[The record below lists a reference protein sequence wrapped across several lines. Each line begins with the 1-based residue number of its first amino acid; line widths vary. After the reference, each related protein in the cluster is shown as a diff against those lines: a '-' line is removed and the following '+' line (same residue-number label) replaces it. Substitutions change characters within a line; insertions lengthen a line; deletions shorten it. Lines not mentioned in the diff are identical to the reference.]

1 MTMTKRGPGRP
12 PGNLVLRILRANTWL
27 YAVQAREKLTNC
39 SLDVKFATP
48 ENEPKRTTADRI
60 KAFEAIKSYGSTPGN
75 GTNTKR
81 KFDLIAR
88 VESDIHYKG
97 TAAVF
102 HSPFWKLME
111 SKQMALSDIRELIVE
126 CIVRLGLAK
135 EKGNYQD
142 DGRNDLV
149 DLITNDPEISIEEYF
164 RLEELGDAGYD
175 EAMASAFLMEPNLDL
190 IAFIGALAF
199 EAIEAGKMHFAKY
212 QIDCF
217 DKLLSEYSAKL
228 GSIGEELHQY
238 ATNRMNEAWNAD
250 ALKGL
255 PDYSTMLSKIQG
267 VNLQSA
273 ASALLIRHER
283 LLWRK

>member
-1 MTMTKRGPGRP
+1 MTKTKHGPGRP
-12 PGNLVLRILRANTWL
+12 PGNLVLRKLRANTWL
-27 YAVQAREKLTNC
+27 HAVRAREGLTNC

-48 ENEPKRTTADRI
+48 ETEPKRSSADRI
-60 KAFEAIKSYGSTPGN
+60 KAFEAIENYGSTPGN

-88 VESDIHYKG
+88 VESDSHYKG

-102 HSPFWKLME
+102 HSPFWRLME

-149 DLITNDPEISIEEYF
+149 DLITDDPEISIEEYF
-164 RLEELGDAGYD
+164 RFQELGDDGYD
-175 EAMASAFLMEPNLDL
+175 QAMASAFHMEPNLDL

-217 DKLLSEYSAKL
+217 FKLLSEYSEKL
-228 GSIGEELHQY
+228 GTIGVELHQY
-238 ATNRMNEAWNAD
+238 ATNRMLDALNAD

-255 PDYSTMLSKIQG
+255 PDYSSMLSNIQG
-267 VNLQSA
+267 VNLRSA
-273 ASALLIRHER
+273 ASAFLIRHER